1 MAHAPLLPLSATRLA
16 RAVSANASVFC
27 FVLFFPIRYD
37 SYFCYNVVK
46 RIARNIELKPCRHPK
61 RRPYSLLDVT
71 DMSDSAGLPERWQ
84 VLILDVLG
92 LCGRGR
98 VTRAQGGPVCGR
110 TRGVA
115 RHPLPALKP
124 ACGCRA
130 LASRGLPG
138 LPAPFTH
145 IALPGPVLRPSFSV
159 MSFVAPSPC
168 RPWRPGVWPPSLLSE
183 HTSGVAFLTT
193 CTCRRLPDW
202 LSSHRLLA
210 TSRPPPRG
218 CPQVLCIS
226 QIPGANLERR
236 RLSRSWTGGWSCS
249 SPAGQ
254 AGASAWAPAGCDFC
268 V

>member
-1 MAHAPLLPLSATRLA
+1 M
-16 RAVSANASVFC
+16 
-27 FVLFFPIRYD
+27 
-37 SYFCYNVVK
+37 
-46 RIARNIELKPCRHPK
+46 
-61 RRPYSLLDVT
+61 
-71 DMSDSAGLPERWQ
+71 
-84 VLILDVLG
+84 
-92 LCGRGR
+92 
-98 VTRAQGGPVCGR
+98 TRAQGGPVCGH
-110 TRGVA
+110 TWGVA

-130 LASRGLPG
+130 LASGGLRG
-138 LPAPFTH
+138 LPAPFAH
-145 IALPGPVLRPSFSV
+145 IALPGPVLWPSFSV
-159 MSFVAPSPC
+159 MSFVASSPC

-193 CTCRRLPDW
+193 CTCRGLPDW

-210 TSRPPPRG
+210 TSQPPPRG

-236 RLSRSWTGGWSCS
+236 RLSRSWTGGWSCG

-268 V
+268 VRHCTTHTPSSLSRTTRSLRPPGPYTRTPCGPGVRRAGRAQLALLLGVRGRGRDGEGLESPARTRPAAETSC